1 MTLSALPLQE
11 PAAIK
16 SNLVH
21 PRGRDTFWRFYFGSV
36 ADWQRLEGDIFTQM
50 SELCDV
56 YYGAFWEFSM
66 LTNGGAFIW
75 PDMIETSLPMVNPH
89 NGNNAELSP
98 EAAGIA
104 VCLMTFSIW
113 SFRTESEVLVEY
125 FYQLRDYALQHDEC
139 AAIFHLID

>member
-1 MTLSALPLQE
+1 MTLSAISLQE

-36 ADWQRLEGDIFTQM
+36 PDWQRLEGDIFTRM

-56 YYGAFWEFSM
+56 YYGVFWEFSI

>member
-1 MTLSALPLQE
+1 MTLSAISLQE

-36 ADWQRLEGDIFTQM
+36 PDWQRLEGDIFTRM

-56 YYGAFWEFSM
+56 YYGAFWEFSI

>member
-1 MTLSALPLQE
+1 MTLSALLPQE

-21 PRGRDTFWRFYFGSV
+21 PRGRDIFWRFYFGSV
-36 ADWQRLEGDIFTQM
+36 PDWQRPEGDIFTRM

-56 YYGAFWEFSM
+56 YYGAFREFSM

>member
-1 MTLSALPLQE
+1 MTLSALPLLE

-21 PRGRDTFWRFYFGSV
+21 PRGRDSFWRFYFGSV
-36 ADWQRLEGDIFTQM
+36 PGWQRLEFDFFTRM

-89 NGNNAELSP
+89 NGNDAELSP

-104 VCLMTFSIW
+104 VCLITYSLW
-113 SFRTESEVLVEY
+113 SFKTESTEMVEY
-125 FYQLRDYALQHDEC
+125 FYQLRDYALQHEEC
-139 AAIFHLID
+139 AAIFRLID